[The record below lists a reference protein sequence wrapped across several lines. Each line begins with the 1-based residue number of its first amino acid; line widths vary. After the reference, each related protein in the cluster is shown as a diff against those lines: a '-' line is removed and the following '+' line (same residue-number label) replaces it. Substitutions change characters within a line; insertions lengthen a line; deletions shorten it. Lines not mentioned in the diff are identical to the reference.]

1 MEENVT
7 SNYDIYNRA
16 NDVGKA
22 TDIQSED
29 LFYMQRGTGSDRD
42 KCIKGSDILASTS
55 LVSATTGD
63 TNPRHLIQKLDNG
76 GDIAFDDVTV
86 AGIKKIKADLKTNT
100 VDKDHLKSGAV
111 TTAKIADGAVTYDKM
126 AEASVGNTTLINGAV
141 TTSKLE
147 NGAVSE
153 DKLQTDSVST
163 AKIKNG
169 NVKASKLSTNII
181 DFMDSHVEADG
192 IDQSARTFAKKVRT
206 YSGVDPYGI
215 IDVTVDLKSAIGYGT
230 DVGFEDLAFELR
242 TSGSSTAVASF
253 DIRKIDGDYG
263 HDSTRFVVKNGA
275 NLTTYELYITGKWN
289 DNTQHSVT
297 PTIGDVKSTGIIFN

>member
-1 MEENVT
+1 MAENIT
-7 SNYDIYNRA
+7 SLNDIYNRD

-22 TDIQSED
+22 TDIQPDD
-29 LFYMQRGTGSDRD
+29 LVYIQRGTGSNRD
-42 KCIKGSDILASTS
+42 KCIKGSDLLASTS

-63 TNPRHLIQKLDNG
+63 TAPRHLIQKLDNG
-76 GDIAFDDVTV
+76 GDIVFDDVTV

-100 VDKDHLKSGAV
+100 VDTDNLKSGAV
-111 TTAKIADGAVTYDKM
+111 TTEKIADG
-126 AEASVGNTTLINGAV
+126 SVITSKITDGAV
-141 TTSKLE
+141 KTAKIE
-147 NGAVSE
+147 DGAVSE

-169 NVKASKLSTNII
+169 NVKASKLSTSII
-181 DFMDSHVEADG
+181 DFMDNEVAAG
-192 IDQSARTFAKKVRT
+192 AIGTFATRVRT

-215 IDVTVDLKSAIGYGT
+215 LDVTVDLKSAIGYGT

-253 DIRKIDGDYG
+253 EIRKIDGNYD

-289 DNTQHSVT
+289 DNTQQGVT

>member
-1 MEENVT
+1 MAEHIT
-7 SNYDIYNRA
+7 SLHDIYNRP
-16 NDVGKA
+16 NDEGKA
-22 TDIQSED
+22 TDIQSD
-29 LFYMQRGTGSDRD
+29 DIVYLQRGTGSNRN
-42 KCIKGSDILASTS
+42 KCIKGSDLLESTS

-63 TNPRHLIQKLDNG
+63 TAPRHLIQKLDNG

-100 VDKDHLKSGAV
+100 VDTDNIKSGAVTTAKIDDGAV
-111 TTAKIADGAVTYDKM
+111 TTAKIADG
-126 AEASVGNTTLINGAV
+126 SVITSQITDGAV
-141 TTSKLE
+141 KTAKIE
-147 NGAVSE
+147 DGAVSE

-163 AKIKNG
+163 VKIKNG

-181 DFMDSHVEADG
+181 DFMDTSVEAG
-192 IDQSARTFAKKVRT
+192 AIGTFAKKVRT

-215 IDVTVDLKSAIGYGT
+215 LDVTVDLKSAIGYGT

-253 DIRKIDGDYG
+253 VIRKIDGDYD

-289 DNTQHSVT
+289 DNTQQGVT
-297 PTIGDVKSTGIIFN
+297 PTIGDVKSTGVIFN

>member
-1 MEENVT
+1 MAENIT
-7 SNYDIYNRA
+7 SLYDIYNRD

-22 TDIQSED
+22 TDIQPD
-29 LFYMQRGTGSDRD
+29 DIVYMQRGTGSNRN

-63 TNPRHLIQKLDNG
+63 TAPRHLIQKLDNG

-86 AGIKKIKADLKTNT
+86 AGIKKIKADLKTDT
-100 VDKDHLKSGAV
+100 VDTDNLKSGAV
-111 TTAKIADGAVTYDKM
+111 TTAKIADG
-126 AEASVGNTTLINGAV
+126 SVITSKITDGAV
-141 TTSKLE
+141 KTAKIE
-147 NGAVSE
+147 DGAVSE
-153 DKLQTDSVST
+153 GKLQTDSVST
-163 AKIKNG
+163 VKIKNG
-169 NVKASKLSTNII
+169 NVKASKLSTSII
-181 DFMDSHVEADG
+181 DFMDTSVEAG
-192 IDQSARTFAKKVRT
+192 AIGTFATRVRT

-215 IDVTVDLKSAIGYGT
+215 LDVTVDLKSAIGYGT

-253 DIRKIDGDYG
+253 VIRKIDGDYD

-289 DNTQHSVT
+289 DNTQQGVT
-297 PTIGDVKSTGIIFN
+297 PTIGDVKSTGVIFN